1 MALSAR
7 VRPAAGEPDGA
18 LVLFHGR
25 GADEHD
31 LFPLL
36 AALDPERRFV
46 GATPRGP
53 LSLPPGGAHWYVLG
67 GIGTPEPTTFQA
79 SYSAA
84 TEWLDGFLAEHGLAH
99 DRLVL
104 GGFSQGGVMAYSLG
118 LGRGRP
124 RPAALTVFSSFIPS
138 VPGFEL
144 ELSPPLPPIAIGH
157 GTQDPVIGVE
167 WGRQAREILEAA
179 GADVLYRETPMSHQL
194 DPQFVA
200 EVAAWL
206 AGVIP
211 PRG

>member
-1 MALSAR
+1 LSAR
-7 VRPAAGEPDGA
+7 VRPAAGEPDGP

-157 GTQDPVIGVE
+157 GAQDPVIGVE